1 MDVIVLIS
9 GLHYRTRNHC
19 DSSRGVTFDG
29 FFHNSTG
36 FASTMS
42 PTDFFKRICSVLL
55 LIVLC
60 VGCNEGPRNGKP
72 VAGAPDADVEL
83 LTVIADGNVEH
94 SEGKFLELVQRA
106 DQKLILVDFWASWCG
121 PCRKLA
127 PTLEKIK
134 SKWGDDI
141 EVVKVDVDQ
150 CPEISQ
156 YLDVTSIPDVRIY
169 RGGTQVGD
177 FVGTMPFAEIDA
189 LLKSLK

>member
-9 GLHYRTRNHC
+9 RQRSYTRSNR
-19 DSSRGVTFDG
+19 DPARGVISDS
-29 FFHNSTG
+29 FFHYSIG
-36 FASTMS
+36 FQLLMS
-42 PTDFFKRICSVLL
+42 LSNAFKWTSAALL
-55 LIVLC
+55 LTTLC
-60 VGCNEGPRNGKP
+60 LGCNEGPRNGKP

-83 LTVIADGNVEH
+83 LTVNADGNVEH
-94 SEGKFLELVQRA
+94 SKGKFLELVQRT

-141 EVVKVDVDQ
+141 EVVKVDVDE
-150 CPEISQ
+150 CSEISQ